1 MQVDTQTIS
10 DIELFSKNKKLDSIY
25 ECYNNTATI
34 GGSEKLYKYL
44 RNPVS
49 DIDFLNE
56 RKAEI
61 FFFCENDLCL
71 DLDKRQ
77 IYFIEHYR
85 KNSRFPLRANWIDA
99 FADGLKE
106 KIREDRDYYTIQEG
120 IFHLIGLMANV
131 KLFLEELKNHN
142 VPKSLQLKLEHC
154 NTFMAHKQVAA
165 ILSSLPKKSAKIKWL
180 TLGRL
185 DTLFR
190 VKMKTELEKFLDIIY
205 SLDVLQCLADLV
217 VNKNYSLATYK
228 DNDTPIF
235 EVEDCFYPFLDT
247 PIINTFAF
255 NHGCNL
261 CFLTGPNM
269 SGKSTF
275 LKTVGLIVYLAHL
288 GFPVPAK
295 RLVTTVQKGLFT
307 TINLSD
313 NLNLGYSH
321 FYSEVKRVK
330 DMALELQSLDNIFV
344 IFDELFKGTN
354 VKDAYDSTLM
364 VVRAL
369 SKIRNSI
376 FFISSHILEV
386 AEDISESAK
395 IDFRCFESSLKNEQ
409 AEYDYKL
416 KRGISKERV
425 GFQIVQREKIEE
437 ILESISKSQS

>member
-1 MQVDTQTIS
+1 MKVDHQTIS

-61 FFFCENDLCL
+61 IFFCENDLRL

-106 KIREDRDYYTIQEG
+106 KIKEDRDYYTIQEG

-131 KLFLEELKNHN
+131 KLFLDELKNHN
-142 VPKSLQLKLEHC
+142 VPRSLQLKLEHC
-154 NTFMAHKQVAA
+154 KVFMAHKKLAA
-165 ILSSLPKKSAKIKWL
+165 VLSHLPKKSANIKWL

-185 DTLFR
+185 DTFFR
-190 VKMKTELEKFLDIIY
+190 VKMKTELEQFLDTIY
-205 SLDVLQCLADLV
+205 SLDVLQCLADLTI
-217 VNKNYSLATYK
+217 NKNYSLATYT
-228 DNDTPIF
+228 NSNTPVF
-235 EVEDCFYPFLDT
+235 EVEDCFHPFLDN
-247 PIINTFAF
+247 PVINTFAF
-255 NHGCNL
+255 TNGCNL

-275 LKTVGLIVYLAHL
+275 LKTVGLIIYLAHI

-295 RLVTTVQKGLFT
+295 RVHTSVQKGLFT

-330 DMALELQSLDNIFV
+330 EMALELKSLDNVFV

-364 VVRAL
+364 VVKAL
-369 SKIRNSI
+369 AKIKNSI

-395 IDFRCFESSLKNEQ
+395 IDFRCFESSLNNDQ
-409 AEYDYKL
+409 MEYDYKL
-416 KRGISKERV
+416 KNGISRERV
-425 GFQIVQREKIEE
+425 GFQIVKREKIEE
-437 ILESISKSQS
+437 ILESISEGQS